1 MTTSHEDGR
10 LIIAGP
16 SRLVEE
22 EQRFLLLPHPRTHAP
37 AYFVMDDEQGEAYE
51 LQAVSKE
58 RRSWML
64 NGRQAAVE
72 EGGQGWVMQDGSLHL
87 LLPLD
92 PIFLLLPLLPVP
104 TTSSSYLTSDD
115 IFDSAASRH
124 YAARVKAYN
133 ALAGQSQAQNEG
145 VAALDEDAGI
155 WEDVVAFGRS
165 KTAQKALERCCDVQ
179 AISPTLSAY
188 RPSLPTLRSI
198 LHAKLQALCTTMETD
213 YSATLGR
220 TLAKRLEF
228 NATEEQVA
236 RERIKLGKE
245 VLMGYMSAEWGKMIL
260 DEL

>member
-1 MTTSHEDGR
+1 MRACT
-10 LIIAGP
+10 
-16 SRLVEE
+16 
-22 EQRFLLLPHPRTHAP
+22 
-37 AYFVMDDEQGEAYE
+37 
-51 LQAVSKE
+51 
-58 RRSWML
+58 
-64 NGRQAAVE
+64 
-72 EGGQGWVMQDGSLHL
+72 DGSLHL

-92 PIFLLLPLLPVP
+92 PIFLLLPLLLVP
-104 TTSSSYLTSDD
+104 TSSSSYLTSDD

-124 YAARVKAYN
+124 YAARAKGYN

-165 KTAQKALERCCDVQ
+165 KTAQKALERCCNVQ
-179 AISPTLSAY
+179 GEPRATTAQWLRRSALISHSHRRTAISPTLSAY

-198 LHAKLQALCTTMETD
+198 LHAKLQALCATMETD

-260 DEL
+260 DDL